1 MNIIQVP
8 FSILTLLIPVRH
20 SSSAQQ
26 RFVWKAE
33 DWGAAGGWIFGNDK
47 ILPEKYTRDFPIR
60 LFVKIPDGW
69 ETLCLFLKNIL

>member
-8 FSILTLLIPVRH
+8 FYILTLLIPVLRH

-33 DWGAAGGWIFGNDK
+33 DWGAAGRGIFGNNK
-47 ILPEKYTRDFPIR
+47 ILPEKYTGDFLIR
-60 LFVKIPDGW
+60 LFVKIPEG
-69 ETLCLFLKNIL
+69 

>member
-8 FSILTLLIPVRH
+8 FSILTLLIPVLRH

-33 DWGAAGGWIFGNDK
+33 DRGAAGGGIFGHDK
-47 ILPEKYTRDFPIR
+47 ILPEKYTGDFPIR
-60 LFVKIPDGW
+60 FFVKIPEG
-69 ETLCLFLKNIL
+69 